1 MKCLSAS
8 KVIFVPTPTLRIIFI
23 LLISFLGFSIVTGC
37 GGGGGGNETPSSQQ
51 PAALTT
57 VGQFK
62 DANAAGISY
71 VSGRQSGVTDS
82 QGRFTYEVGEAV
94 TFSVGNVTLGETEGK
109 SIVTPVDLVEQGS
122 SRSKPVVNIA
132 RFLIS
137 LDQDAEPSNGI
148 AISQDVQMR
157 AEDWTLEINSDDFDQ
172 ELESIR
178 PGLEEEY
185 ESFSDF
191 PEETTARD
199 HLEATFRCS
208 YAGAYIGTY
217 DGDDEG
223 DFGILVSAADGHV
236 SGLAYSKVY
245 DGIYELEGET
255 PISYDQMVA
264 FTSGSTSEGT
274 VFNGRFTSVREVE
287 GTWGLGSTIGGNFS
301 GQRIGGAQ
309 YAVYRATGTWRS
321 DSSYDFGVFT
331 FDINGSGTVTGF
343 GYNVPEDIREDLS
356 GTLSGTNLSA
366 TTSGGIQVTGKLDRA
381 TGVLTGRFSNSAGFS
396 GTFQGNGC
404 RLN

>member
-1 MKCLSAS
+1 M
-8 KVIFVPTPTLRIIFI
+8 
-23 LLISFLGFSIVTGC
+23 
-37 GGGGGGNETPSSQQ
+37 
-51 PAALTT
+51 
-57 VGQFK
+57 
-62 DANAAGISY
+62 
-71 VSGRQSGVTDS
+71 
-82 QGRFTYEVGEAV
+82 
-94 TFSVGNVTLGETEGK
+94 
-109 SIVTPVDLVEQGS
+109 
-122 SRSKPVVNIA
+122 
-132 RFLIS
+132 
-137 LDQDAEPSNGI
+137 
-148 AISQDVQMR
+148 
-157 AEDWTLEINSDDFDQ
+157 EINSDDFDQ

-217 DGDDEG
+217 DGVDEG

-245 DGIYELEGET
+245 DEIYELEGET

-264 FTSGSTSEGT
+264 FASGFTSAGT
-274 VFNGRFTSVREVE
+274 EFNGRFTSVKEVE
-287 GTWGLGSTIGGNFS
+287 GNWGLGSVIGGNFF

-309 YAVYRATGTWRS
+309 YAIYRATGTWRS
-321 DSSYDFGVFT
+321 DSSDDLGVFT
-331 FDINGSGTVTGF
+331 FDISNSGVITGF
-343 GYNVPEDIREDLS
+343 GYNVRYNTHEELS

-381 TGVLTGRFSNSAGFS
+381 TGVLTGSFDDSAGFS
-396 GTFQGNGC
+396 GTFEGNGC